1 MPVYQIGSDVDI
13 ASIVSCFL
21 TKKQITVKYFS
32 KIFDVYKPILLTKST
47 GKSTQTLVVQ
57 I

>member
-21 TKKQITVKYFS
+21 TKKQITVKYF
-32 KIFDVYKPILLTKST
+32 LLTKST
-47 GKSTQTLVVQ
+47 GKSAQTLVVQ